1 MYNSNKL
8 IEDYQQKV
16 ANRLFGMVI
25 ESVLKELGVETSP
38 KVIIYVTTLLRIST
52 RKAADCE
59 PTKYLQVPVQ
69 YLF

>member
-8 IEDYQQKV
+8 IEEYQQKV

-38 KVIIYVTTLLRIST
+38 KVIIYVTTLLRI
-52 RKAADCE
+52 
-59 PTKYLQVPVQ
+59 
-69 YLF
+69 